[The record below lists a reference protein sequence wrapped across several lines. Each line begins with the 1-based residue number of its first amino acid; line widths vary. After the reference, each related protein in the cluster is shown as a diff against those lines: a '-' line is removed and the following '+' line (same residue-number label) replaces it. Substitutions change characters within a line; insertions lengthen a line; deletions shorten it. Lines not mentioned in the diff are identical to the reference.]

1 MSDDLTW
8 RKSSYS
14 NGESAC
20 LEMAADPDHT
30 RVHIR
35 DSKQQPAGSGTSITF
50 PAPAW
55 SLFLAATTA
64 D

>member
-8 RKSSYS
+8 RRSSYS
-14 NGESAC
+14 TGDAC
-20 LEMAADPDHT
+20 LEMAADPDHA

-35 DSKQQPAGSGTSITF
+35 DSKQQPAGTGTPITF

-55 SLFLAATTA
+55 SLFIAATTA